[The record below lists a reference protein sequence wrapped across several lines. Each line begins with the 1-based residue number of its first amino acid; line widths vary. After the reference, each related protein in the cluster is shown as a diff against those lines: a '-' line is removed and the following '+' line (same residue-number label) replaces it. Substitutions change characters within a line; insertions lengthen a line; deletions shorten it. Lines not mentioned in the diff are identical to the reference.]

1 MSGARNSPFGVR
13 TKLMLFYLPLSSRL
27 RRRSSE
33 GGLLGSD
40 KSFRGELRQAPLRLG
55 ATGLGGE
62 QTVTHRAHGEEKK
75 RGLHV
80 LTALILFFLL
90 TMTTCAVSPRSSAS
104 VLV

>member
-1 MSGARNSPFGVR
+1 MEMMYVRFSVVAIPTRFMSGARNSPFGVR

-55 ATGLGGE
+55 ATGLGERE
-62 QTVTHRAHGEEKK
+62 QQLVR
-75 RGLHV
+75 
-80 LTALILFFLL
+80 TAKQSREQ
-90 TMTTCAVSPRSSAS
+90 VSKTNM
-104 VLV
+104 

>member
-40 KSFRGELRQAPLRLG
+40 KSFGGELRQAPLRLG
-55 ATGLGGE
+55 ATGLGRE
-62 QTVTHRAHGEEKK
+62 RERAAACANCEAESGAGFKDK
-75 RGLHV
+75 HV
-80 LTALILFFLL
+80 RFILKFLIRNIIEY
-90 TMTTCAVSPRSSAS
+90 S
-104 VLV
+104 